1 MDDVVIIDGARTA
14 FGALNGGLKG
24 VTATELGAVAA
35 REALARSNVDPES
48 IDHVIFGN
56 VVQTCKD
63 APYLARHIGMEVGVP
78 IEVPGLIVNR
88 LCASGLEALVV
99 GAQQL
104 LLGDSTVVLA
114 GGSEN
119 MTQCPHLIRGAR
131 DGFRLGNVEVED
143 YVLVALTDQWNGL
156 AMGLTAEIL
165 AERYHIT
172 RKEQDEFAYRSH
184 SRAAKARENGRFA
197 EEIVGVETKDRKG
210 NIKVVNRDEHIRAD
224 ATVESLGQLPPVF
237 KKDGTVTAG
246 NACGINDG
254 AAAMVMTTAK
264 RAKDMGL
271 RPLGKLI
278 SWASVGVEPDIMG
291 IGPVEASRKALQRAG
306 RQLGDM
312 DLVEINEAFAAQY
325 LACERELGLD
335 RDRVNVNGGAIA
347 LGHPVGASGARTTL
361 TLLYELRKRGLRYGL
376 VTLCV
381 GGGMGIAAV
390 LECLQ

>member
-1 MDDVVIIDGARTA
+1 MDDVVIVDGARTA
-14 FGALNGGLKG
+14 FGGLNGGLKG

-35 REALARSNVDPES
+35 REALARSNVDPRS

-78 IEVPGLIVNR
+78 VEVPGLIVNR

-156 AMGLTAEIL
+156 PMGLTAEVL
-165 AERYHIT
+165 AERYHIS
-172 RKEQDEFAYRSH
+172 REEQDEFAYRSH

-210 NIKVVNRDEHIRAD
+210 NIKVVDRDEHIRAD

-237 KKDGTVTAG
+237 KKGGTVTAG

-264 RAKDMGL
+264 RAKDMDL
-271 RPLGKLI
+271 RALGRLV

-306 RQLGDM
+306 IQLGDM
-312 DLVEINEAFAAQY
+312 ELIEINEAFAAQY

-381 GGGMGIAAV
+381 GGGMGIAAI

>member
-35 REALARSNVDPES
+35 REALRRSHVEPGA

-63 APYLARHIGMEVGVP
+63 APYLARHIGLSLGIP
-78 IEVPGLIVNR
+78 TEVPGLTVNR
-88 LCASGLEALVV
+88 LCASGLEAAVV

-104 LLGDSTVVLA
+104 LLGESSMVLV
-114 GGSEN
+114 GGTEN
-119 MTQCPHLIRGAR
+119 MTQCPHVIRGSR
-131 DGFRLGNVEVED
+131 DGFRLGNAELED

-156 AMGLTAEIL
+156 IMGLTAENL
-165 AERYHIT
+165 AEMYDISRV
-172 RKEQDEFAYRSH
+172 EQDEFACRSH
-184 SRAAKARENGRFA
+184 SLAAEARENGRFA
-197 EEIVGVETKDRKG
+197 EEIVGVETRDRKG
-210 NIKVVNRDEHIRAD
+210 KPMVVDRDEHIRAD
-224 ATVESLGQLPPVF
+224 ASLESLGQLPPVF

-254 AAAMVMTTAK
+254 AAALVITTAR
-264 RAKDMGL
+264 RAKDRGL
-271 RPLGKLI
+271 RALGRLI

-291 IGPVEASRKALQRAG
+291 IGPVEATRRALKRAG
-306 RQLGDM
+306 MKLEAM
-312 DLVEINEAFAAQY
+312 ELIELNEAFAAQY

-347 LGHPVGASGARTTL
+347 LGHPVGASGARVTL
-361 TLLYELRKRGLRYGL
+361 TLLYEMRKRGLRYGL
-376 VTLCV
+376 ATLCV